1 VTLINSRYCL
11 PAAKLNLLGL
21 PGPQKEH
28 RQINFVLAIFNN
40 MKTLAILISSVA
52 VNLSPCLGQK
62 HELELIIRPALTSL
76 RGNEAVKNN
85 LDPKISLSTGI
96 AFHYSLKENSAL
108 NFAILHD
115 AKGGVA
121 ENYIV
126 YRDQQG
132 QIVDEGNVTININYQ
147 YITIPVQWQKRFG
160 RKITYQFGAGIYTSF
175 LLKQEDVAKGLNGL
189 IDDTQDRS
197 EMFKPLDFGFVAS
210 FSSFFPINE
219 KLSLKIGLDDFLGVT
234 NVSAVP
240 VANKGTIKHNS
251 FGLTAGLILKL
262 K

>member
-1 VTLINSRYCL
+1 
-11 PAAKLNLLGL
+11 
-21 PGPQKEH
+21 
-28 RQINFVLAIFNN
+28 
-40 MKTLAILISSVA
+40 MKTLAILISLLVF
-52 VNLSPCLGQK
+52 NLSQCLGQK

-96 AFHYSLKENSAL
+96 AFHYSLKENSTL
-108 NFAILHD
+108 NFAILYD
-115 AKGGVA
+115 AKGGVS
-121 ENYIV
+121 ETYIEF
-126 YRDQQG
+126 RDQQG
-132 QIVDEGNVTININYQ
+132 QIIDEGNVTVNLNYQ
-147 YITIPVQWQKRFG
+147 YITIPIQWQKKFG
-160 RKITYQFGAGIYTSF
+160 RKIIYQFGAGIYTSF

-197 EMFKPLDFGFVAS
+197 EMSKPLDFGFVAS
-210 FSSFFPINE
+210 FTSFFPINE

-240 VANKGTIKHNS
+240 VVNNGTIKHNS
-251 FGLTAGLILKL
+251 FGLTFGLILKL